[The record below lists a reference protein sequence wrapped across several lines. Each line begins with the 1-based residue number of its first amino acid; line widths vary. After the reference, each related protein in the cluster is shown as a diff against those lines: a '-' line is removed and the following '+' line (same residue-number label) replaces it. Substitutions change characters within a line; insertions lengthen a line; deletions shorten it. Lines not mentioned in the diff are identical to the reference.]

1 MELLI
6 GPSFCLR
13 GPFGALEATPGP
25 INISPEPSV
34 AIFWSFRK
42 YNAEIY
48 SYPRFHSIWGLLH
61 GYVFA
66 IIL

>member
-1 MELLI
+1 MDA
-6 GPSFCLR
+6 
-13 GPFGALEATPGP
+13 FGALEATPGP
-25 INISPEPSV
+25 LNISLEPSV

-48 SYPRFHSIWGLLH
+48 SYPRFHSIWDLLH

-66 IIL
+66 IILSSHITLN